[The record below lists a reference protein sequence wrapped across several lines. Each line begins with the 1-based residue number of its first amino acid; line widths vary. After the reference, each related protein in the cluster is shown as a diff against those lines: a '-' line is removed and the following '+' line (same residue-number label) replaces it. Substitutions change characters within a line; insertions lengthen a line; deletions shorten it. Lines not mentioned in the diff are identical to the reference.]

1 MCSADDASAAA
12 RSAAIGRSR
21 RHAAG
26 YMSELNVLCG
36 IADYST
42 QSEQPVTKHLIVEI
56 SPAERSTPP

>member
-1 MCSADDASAAA
+1 
-12 RSAAIGRSR
+12 
-21 RHAAG
+21 
-26 YMSELNVLCG
+26 MSELNVLCG